1 MIVDNIVFDFSFS
14 SPADWIQLSGHANS
28 FAFGRPGILC
38 KKCKP
43 DGHEAIAYDLLM
55 ADKLRQFVPQYH
67 GTVQL
72 DDECFIIIENLLSHF
87 DNPNIMDIKM
97 GTRTFLEEEVINDK
111 ARPDLYEKMVKLDS
125 SALTEEEKR
134 LKAVTKSKYMIF
146 REQLSSSS
154 TLGFRIEAFK
164 VGW

>member
-1 MIVDNIVFDFSFS
+1 MIVDNHVSDFSFS

-38 KKCKP
+38 KKCEA
-43 DGHEAIAYDLLM
+43 DGHEALAYDQLI
-55 ADKLRQFVPQYH
+55 ADKLRQFVPAYH

-97 GTRTFLEEEVINDK
+97 GTRTFLEEEISNDK
-111 ARPDLYEKMVKLDS
+111 PRPDLYEKLVKIDTNG
-125 SALTEEEKR
+125 LTEEEKK
-134 LKAVTKSKYMIF
+134 LKAVTKSKYMII

-164 VGW
+164 VG